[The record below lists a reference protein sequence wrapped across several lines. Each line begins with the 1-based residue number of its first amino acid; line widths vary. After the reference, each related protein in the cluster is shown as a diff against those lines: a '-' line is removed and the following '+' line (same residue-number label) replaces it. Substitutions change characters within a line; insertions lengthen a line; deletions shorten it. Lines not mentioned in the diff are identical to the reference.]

1 MQSRNMDVNS
11 SNTSASSGSNNTTG
25 FTKSKRS
32 AFHYQNSDDYVD
44 LVLRNEI
51 DQWFKKNSPKE
62 NESSTIEPTKSER
75 AEKTSSVISL
85 GFSDD

>member
-1 MQSRNMDVNS
+1 MQSRNVDINSVS
-11 SNTSASSGSNNTTG
+11 SNNASS

-62 NESSTIEPTKSER
+62 NETSTIEPTKGDR
-75 AEKTSSVISL
+75 YHKTSSLINL
-85 GFSDD
+85 GYSGD

>member
-11 SNTSASSGSNNTTG
+11 TNTSASSSSNNTNG

-51 DQWFKKNSPKE
+51 DKWFKKNSPKE
-62 NESSTIEPTKSER
+62 NESSAIELTKDAR
-75 AEKTSSVISL
+75 AEKASSVINL
-85 GFSDD
+85 GFSSD